1 MRTAETLWFRVQPS
15 FLDGFS
21 LTFDVWDISIEDAIQ
36 SVRADDIVLGCY
48 QGAELNNQFCDLFE
62 RNDDPNSLRPV
73 GSFMRTGLLN
83 YAKSETDG
91 YDWPLIRI

>member
-1 MRTAETLWFRVQPS
+1 MVSFSAF

-62 RNDDPNSLRPV
+62 RNGDPNSLQA
-73 GSFMRTGLLN
+73 GGFTFMRTGL
-83 YAKSETDG
+83 
-91 YDWPLIRI
+91 